1 MKKKNITAK
10 KIQKIIKEKI
20 KNPDMPI
27 REISKKTNVS
37 KSSVDRLLKQ
47 NLGQIG
53 TKSDYIAKILDS
65 DKEIM
70 DLANEVIISK
80 IKFIKEIQKV
90 DNREVWIG
98 VVEAIVDIAEKSFK
112 RYTLLKW
119 NVTDSEWGLKSLD
132 DFKKLSDDDL
142 LNFLKN

>member
-27 REISKKTNVS
+27 REISRKTNVS

-80 IKFIKEIQKV
+80 IKFIKKIQK
-90 DNREVWIG
+90 DREVWIG
-98 VVEAIVDIAEKSFK
+98 AVKAIADIAEKSFK

-119 NVTDSEWGLKSLD
+119 DVTDSEWGLKSIE
-132 DFKKLSDDDL
+132 DFKKLSDEEL
-142 LNFLKN
+142 LKFLEN

>member
-47 NLGQIG
+47 NLGHIG
-53 TKSDYIAKILDS
+53 TKSDYIARIIDN

-80 IKFIKEIQKV
+80 IKFIKKIQKA
-90 DNREVWIG
+90 DNGKVWID

-119 NVTDSEWGLKSLD
+119 NVTDSEWGLKSIE

>member
-20 KNPDMPI
+20 KNPDIPI

-90 DNREVWIG
+90 DNREVWID

-112 RYTLLKW
+112 RYILLKW
-119 NVTDSEWGLKSLD
+119 NVTDKEWGLKSLD
-132 DFKKLSDDDL
+132 DFRKLSDDDL
-142 LNFLKN
+142 LNFLKK

>member
-20 KNPDMPI
+20 KNPDIPI

-70 DLANEVIISK
+70 NLANEVIISK

-90 DNREVWIG
+90 DNREVWID

-119 NVTDSEWGLKSLD
+119 NITDSEGGLKSLD

>member
-27 REISKKTNVS
+27 REISRKTNVS

-70 DLANEVIISK
+70 DLANEIIISK
-80 IKFIKEIQKV
+80 IKFIKKIQKA

-98 VVEAIVDIAEKSFK
+98 AVKAIADIAEKSFK

-119 NVTDSEWGLKSLD
+119 DVTDSEWGLKSIE
-132 DFKKLSDDDL
+132 DFKKLSDEEL
-142 LNFLKN
+142 LKFLES

>member
-20 KNPDMPI
+20 KNPDIPI

-119 NVTDSEWGLKSLD
+119 NITDSEGGLKSLD

>member
-20 KNPDMPI
+20 KNPDIPI

-80 IKFIKEIQKV
+80 IKFIKKIQKR
-90 DNREVWIG
+90 DNREI
-98 VVEAIVDIAEKSFK
+98 
-112 RYTLLKW
+112 
-119 NVTDSEWGLKSLD
+119 
-132 DFKKLSDDDL
+132 
-142 LNFLKN
+142 